1 MMVDVSDELLT
12 AFKERMRIFH
22 DVEDDNLKRILAGS
36 QVALSERFGLPV
48 EVIGSGQELILE
60 RSRYVY
66 NDKLELFESAFAGE
80 LNRFAFVH
88 TLKGFDDE
96 SSDEEGFS

>member
-1 MMVDVSDELLT
+1 MVEVSYELLT

-22 DVEDDNLKRILAGS
+22 DMEDDNLERILASS
-36 QVALSERFGLPV
+36 QVALSERFGLAV
-48 EVIGSGQELILE
+48 DVFDSGQELILE

-66 NDKLELFESAFAGE
+66 NDKLELFESAFAEE

>member
-1 MMVDVSDELLT
+1 MVMVSDELLT

-48 EVIGSGQELILE
+48 EAIGSGQELILE

-80 LNRFAFVH
+80 LNRFSFVH

>member
-1 MMVDVSDELLT
+1 MVEVSDKLLT

-22 DVEDDNLKRILAGS
+22 NVEDDNLRRILAGS
-36 QVALSERFGLPV
+36 QAALFERFGV
-48 EVIGSGQELILE
+48 AVDVIDSGQELILE
-60 RSRYVY
+60 RSRFVY

-96 SSDEEGFS
+96 SSDEEDFS

>member
-1 MMVDVSDELLT
+1 MMVEVSDKLLT

-22 DVEDDNLKRILAGS
+22 NVEDDNLRRILAGS
-36 QVALSERFGLPV
+36 QAALFERFGV
-48 EVIGSGQELILE
+48 AVDVIDSGQELILE

-66 NDKLELFESAFAGE
+66 NDKLELFETAFAPE
-80 LNRFAFVH
+80 LDRFAFVH

-96 SSDEEGFS
+96 SSD

>member
-1 MMVDVSDELLT
+1 MVDVSEELLT

-22 DVEDDNLKRILAGS
+22 DEEDDNLKRILAGS
-36 QVALSERFGLPV
+36 QAALSERFGV
-48 EVIGSGQELILE
+48 AVDVIDSGQELIIE

-80 LNRFAFVH
+80 LDRFAFVH

>member
-1 MMVDVSDELLT
+1 MVEVDTKLLA
-12 AFKERMRIFH
+12 AFKKRMRIFH
-22 DVEDDNLKRILAGS
+22 NVEDDNLKRILAGS
-36 QVALSERFGLPV
+36 QAALSERFGLPV
-48 EVIGSGQELILE
+48 EVISSGQELILE

>member
-1 MMVDVSDELLT
+1 MVDVSDKLLT

-48 EVIGSGQELILE
+48 EVIGSGQELIIE

-66 NDKLELFESAFAGE
+66 NDKLELFELAFAGE
-80 LNRFAFVH
+80 LDRFAFVH

>member
-1 MMVDVSDELLT
+1 MVEVSDKLLT

-22 DVEDDNLKRILAGS
+22 KVEDDNLRRILAGS
-36 QVALSERFGLPV
+36 QAALSERFGLPV
-48 EVIGSGQELILE
+48 EAIGSGQELILE

-96 SSDEEGFS
+96 SSDKEGFS